1 MGLWEAVDYMLR
13 MKRTDSLGSHSAQDE
28 RPCRAD
34 GLRAPS
40 DAMGSA
46 PCFRDGKMEVQ

>member
-1 MGLWEAVDYMLR
+1 MGLWEAGDCMLR

-28 RPCRAD
+28 TLQSS
-34 GLRAPS
+34 GVRAPS
-40 DAMGSA
+40 DVTGSA